1 MKICSLSNATTQN
14 PTCVFNAS
22 DNPAALK
29 CLSEPAHSDYPTPLE
44 ISYFLFHL
52 SNSLQGS
59 FGHSKYILSL
69 LFSLRLEAQKFV
81 YLAAKEHKESTMLEA
96 YRSLMMQDTIVMSE
110 DVRSEHV
117 QALRCFREKL
127 FAKTD

>member
-1 MKICSLSNATTQN
+1 MGSSDDLM
-14 PTCVFNAS
+14 PTGTS
-22 DNPAALK
+22 DGTENPASSL
-29 CLSEPAHSDYPTPLE
+29 
-44 ISYFLFHL
+44 HL
-52 SNSLQGS
+52 SNSSHQS

-69 LFSLRLEAQKFV
+69 LFSLRLEAQKLV

-117 QALRCFREKL
+117 AGLEMF
-127 FAKTD
+127 